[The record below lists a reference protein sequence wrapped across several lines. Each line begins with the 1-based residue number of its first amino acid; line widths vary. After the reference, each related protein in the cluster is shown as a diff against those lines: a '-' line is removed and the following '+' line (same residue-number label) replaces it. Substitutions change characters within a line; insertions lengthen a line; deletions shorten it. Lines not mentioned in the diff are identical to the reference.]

1 MHISPSLLLL
11 LLVIFVFSP
20 SIQEWVTQGG
30 TAWYRPYQLWLITI
44 VFVWW
49 SIRRYERRQNAI
61 NEKEKSSRQIQW

>member
-44 VFVWW
+44 IFVWW

-61 NEKEKSSRQIQW
+61 SEKEKSSNEL

>member
-61 NEKEKSSRQIQW
+61 NEKEKSSNEL

>member
-11 LLVIFVFSP
+11 LLVIFVFAP

-30 TAWYRPYQLWLITI
+30 TAWYRPYQLWFITI

-61 NEKEKSSRQIQW
+61 NEKEQSSNEL

>member
-20 SIQEWVTQGG
+20 SIQEWETQGG
-30 TAWYRPYQLWLITI
+30 TAWYRPYQLWLISN

-61 NEKEKSSRQIQW
+61 NEKEKSSNEL